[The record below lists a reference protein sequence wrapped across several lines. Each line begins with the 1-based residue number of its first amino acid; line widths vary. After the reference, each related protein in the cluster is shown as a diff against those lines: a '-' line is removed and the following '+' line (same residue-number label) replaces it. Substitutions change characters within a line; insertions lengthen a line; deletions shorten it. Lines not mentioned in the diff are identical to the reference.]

1 MLPTYSLGDF
11 ELTILSDGT
20 YYLDGGAFFGIIP
33 KPLWEKKWPADE
45 RNRLAVGLN
54 SLLIRTGKQ
63 NILVETGIGN
73 KLGVRQARIYQP
85 QAMLLQSMT
94 SAGIK
99 PEQID
104 IVINSHL
111 HFDHCGW
118 NTVIQD
124 GLALPTFPNARYY
137 APEGEWLV
145 AQEQRERDGVSYIS
159 DNYDPLIRSGQMQLF
174 REDGEIMP
182 GVSLGNYPGHTRAM
196 MAIMIESS
204 GERACYISDLIP
216 TTAHLDLVW
225 GMGYDLFPLETIE
238 NKKRYYRQAIPGKWL
253 TIFTHDPKIPWG
265 YLELDEQ
272 QKVSIRPAS
281 LVET

>member
-33 KPLWEKKWPADE
+33 KPLWEKKMPADE
-45 RNRLAVGLN
+45 RNRLTVGLN

-73 KLGVRQARIYQP
+73 KLGERQARIYQP

-111 HFDHCGW
+111 HSPRRANGW
-118 NTVIQD
+118 W
-124 GLALPTFPNARYY
+124 P
-137 APEGEWLV
+137 
-145 AQEQRERDGVSYIS
+145 
-159 DNYDPLIRSGQMQLF
+159 RS
-174 REDGEIMP
+174 
-182 GVSLGNYPGHTRAM
+182 SAS
-196 MAIMIESS
+196 A
-204 GERACYISDLIP
+204 
-216 TTAHLDLVW
+216 TA
-225 GMGYDLFPLETIE
+225 
-238 NKKRYYRQAIPGKWL
+238 
-253 TIFTHDPKIPWG
+253 
-265 YLELDEQ
+265 
-272 QKVSIRPAS
+272 
-281 LVET
+281 

>member
-1 MLPTYSLGDF
+1 MILRRVRDK
-11 ELTILSDGT
+11 LTHLAAYHTTVRGLIEHAARTCTMEDGV
-20 YYLDGGAFFGIIP
+20 
-33 KPLWEKKWPADE
+33 
-45 RNRLAVGLN
+45 AV
-54 SLLIRTGKQ
+54 
-63 NILVETGIGN
+63 
-73 KLGVRQARIYQP
+73 
-85 QAMLLQSMT
+85 
-94 SAGIK
+94 
-99 PEQID
+99 
-104 IVINSHL
+104 
-111 HFDHCGW
+111 
-118 NTVIQD
+118 
-124 GLALPTFPNARYY
+124 PTFPNARYY

-159 DNYDPLIRSGQMQLF
+159 DNYDPLIRSGQMQLL

-196 MAIMIESS
+196 MAVMIESC
-204 GERACYISDLIP
+204 GQQACYISDLIP

-238 NKKRYYRQAIPGKWL
+238 NKKRYYRQAISGKWL

-272 QKVSIRPAS
+272 QKVSVRPTS